1 MCLEGG
7 LMNTAEKSTTP
18 DYPVNSES
26 WWGDTVGDF
35 IIRNYV

>member
-26 WWGDTVGDF
+26 WWG
-35 IIRNYV
+35 IRWGK